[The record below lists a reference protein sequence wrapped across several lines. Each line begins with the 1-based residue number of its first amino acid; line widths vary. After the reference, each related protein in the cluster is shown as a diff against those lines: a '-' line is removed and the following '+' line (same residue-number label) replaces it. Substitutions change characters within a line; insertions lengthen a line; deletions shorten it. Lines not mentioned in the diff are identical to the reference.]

1 MNQPDRYER
10 FMLPEGKKKAEYQ
23 EDTQLQNTGAYEI
36 QREDHTLGNLVRMH
50 LLGNPAVVFAG
61 YRIPH
66 PLVPVMVTRIQ
77 TDGSQTPE
85 DAMIGSLRTLN
96 AQVRDMEGKVQSEL
110 VQLNR
115 AGPRDMSCFNR
126 QQDVAGR
133 RPAEYD
139 QGYSHQGYRPQPQG
153 GGYPAAGGYP
163 AGGGYGH

>member
-10 FMLPEGKKKAEYQ
+10 FMLPEGKAKAEYQ
-23 EDTQLQNTGAYEI
+23 EDAKLQNTGSYEI

-50 LLGNPAVVFAG
+50 LLSNPAVVFAG

-66 PLVPVMVTRIQ
+66 PLNPVMVARIQ
-77 TDGSQTPE
+77 TDGSQSPV
-85 DAMIGSLRTLN
+85 DAMVTSLN
-96 AQVRDMEGKVQSEL
+96 ALKSQVIKMEEKVHSEL
-110 VQLNR
+110 VRMNR

-139 QGYSHQGYRPQPQG
+139 QGYSHYQQPG
-153 GGYPAAGGYP
+153 AGGYAAGGY
-163 AGGGYGH
+163 GGYGR